1 MAGRVREEHVT
12 KAILKWLMATGWEVV
27 CFDFPQS
34 GTGKVLHPDN
44 TLSKT
49 DGAIIPDI
57 VAIKGRGVGY
67 FENKDRFVLE
77 DFDKV
82 HYIRESHLYDRAFAE
97 LLADCSYDRIYY
109 GIGMPYSDSNY
120 GKAMDESDK
129 VDFIAF
135 MREDG
140 TIIVEEITKSVF

>member
-1 MAGRVREEHVT
+1 MAGRIREEHVT
-12 KAILKWLMATGWEVV
+12 KSILKWLMSSGWEII

-34 GTGKVLHPDN
+34 GTGKALHPDN

-49 DGAIIPDI
+49 DGTIIPDI
-57 VAIKGRGVGY
+57 VALKENRVVY

-82 HYIRESHLYDRAFAE
+82 NSIRGSRHYDSAFEE

-120 GKAMDESDK
+120 GKAMNEINK
-129 VDFIAF
+129 VDFIVF
-135 MREDG
+135 MKEDG
-140 TIIVEEITKSVF
+140 SIFAEEITNNVF